1 MGSQLVWQERFN
13 IGVDYIDEEHKK
25 LFGILNRM
33 LMYGDQEIKG
43 QWACKEG
50 IKYFKDHAMKHFTEE
65 EHYMA
70 SINYKG
76 FDTHRHLHDNFRKKT
91 LPALEK
97 ELEQTKYS
105 MESVN
110 HFIGVCAGWLIGHT
124 LIDDRAITGKTES
137 KWNELLPD
145 DKQGIMKRTI
155 MQLIYDLFQLDSEV
169 VSECY
174 GGEKFGKGIYYRL
187 VYSTGSDEK
196 WEIMLVFEEKL
207 ILNSIGNMLG
217 TKSDE
222 VSVMLVNASRYVA
235 QQFVDRISDDFMFSG
250 TYELLEENLLDY
262 DQFRKI
268 FSKHKPQLSLLLNT
282 DGGYFA
288 YCVIAPHLLQKG
300 NEISIKTENAMNEV
314 KKYLEN
320 NKTSNK
326 NKDKILVA
334 DDSDFMLK
342 SMEELL
348 KNDYNVSMANSGLS
362 VIRCITLD
370 RPDLIILDYDMPVC
384 DGAQTLEMIRSEKD
398 FADIPVIFLTG
409 RSDREVVEKI
419 IPLKPQGYMVK
430 NMPAE
435 EIKKNIDNFFKRK
448 NG

>member
-33 LMYGDQEIKG
+33 LMYRDQEVKG
-43 QWACKEG
+43 QWACREG

-65 EHYMA
+65 EQYMA

-91 LPALEK
+91 LPALER
-97 ELEQTKYS
+97 ELEYNNYS
-105 MESVN
+105 MDSVN
-110 HFIGVCAGWLIGHT
+110 HFIGVCTGWLIGHT
-124 LIDDRAITGKTES
+124 LIDDHAIVGKTTS
-137 KWNELLPD
+137 NWDKLLPED
-145 DKQGIMKRTI
+145 EQGIMKRTI
-155 MQLIYDLFQLDSEV
+155 IQLIYDLFQLDSQV

-187 VYSTGSDEK
+187 VYGTGGKEK
-196 WEIMLVFEEKL
+196 WEIILVFEEKL
-207 ILNSIGNMLG
+207 ILNSIGSMLG
-217 TKSDE
+217 TKSKE
-222 VSVMLVNASRYVA
+222 VNVMLVNASRYVA
-235 QQFVDRISDDFMFSG
+235 QQFVERMRDDFMSSD
-250 TYELLEENLLDY
+250 TYELIEENLLDY
-262 DQFRKI
+262 EQFRRI
-268 FSKHKPQLSLLLNT
+268 FIKQKPQFSLLLNT

-300 NEISIKTENAMNEV
+300 TEVSLKTENAMKEV

-320 NKTSNK
+320 NKTSDK
-326 NKDKILVA
+326 KKILVA

-348 KNDYNVSMANSGLS
+348 KGDYNVSVANSGMS

-384 DGAQTLEMIRSEKD
+384 NGAQTLEMIRSESD
-398 FADIPVIFLTG
+398 VSDIPVIFLTG
-409 RSDREVVEKI
+409 RSDRDAVEKI

-430 NMPAE
+430 NMPPE
-435 EIKKNIDNFFKRK
+435 EIKKNIDNYFKRK
-448 NG
+448 K